1 MRTSEKN
8 RFTNALTVGN
18 CKLDMV
24 FSDIFGKTSSAII
37 NTILL
42 QNEYNDED
50 ILKNIQKFSELMV
63 IIWYNFSASVNRYQK
78 RGD

>member
-37 NTILL
+37 NTILS

-50 ILKNIQKFSELMV
+50 ILKIFTKIVNHLMKIYLIQ
-63 IIWYNFSASVNRYQK
+63 
-78 RGD
+78 

>member
-8 RFTNALTVGN
+8 RFINALTVGN

-37 NTILL
+37 NTILS
-42 QNEYNDED
+42 QNEYNDEK
-50 ILKNIQKFSELMV
+50 L
-63 IIWYNFSASVNRYQK
+63 
-78 RGD
+78 